1 MIHILLALLFSV
13 QIGAQELYVGSYN
26 IRYKNGDDA
35 ANGNSWEQ
43 RCPVLCDQV
52 NFEHPDVFGAQEV
65 LESQLKDMLLRLDG
79 YDYIGVGRDD
89 GKTKGEYAA
98 IFYDKQKLRLVDSGH
113 FWLSETP
120 DKPSLGWDAACIRIC
135 TWGLFNGNGND
146 NVNDNLNLNDNGRS
160 TSGRLL
166 PKGRKNEKGLQ
177 FYFFNLHMDHVGVVA
192 RREAAKLVVERIRQ
206 MAGDSV
212 PVVLTGDFNVDQHD
226 EIYSIFT
233 QSGLVDSYMDARLRF
248 AENGTFNGWHQEQ
261 KTDSRIDHVFVSQHF
276 TVDRYGIL
284 TNTYWTDQRRLPSD
298 HYPVFVKLQTHPQP
312 LPVGRGEDTSSLKN
326 TGMQGNYSPPSQGGA
341 GGGSARALVNP
352 FIGTGGHGHV
362 FLGANVPFGF
372 VQLGPTQ
379 HNQGWDWCSGYHYS
393 DSILVG
399 FGHLHLSGTGVG
411 DLGDI
416 AFLPVLNP
424 GQREAKFSH
433 RAEYVRPGYYSVTL
447 DNGIRV
453 ELTATERTGLHR
465 YTLPADAHQGYI
477 KLDLN
482 QGIGWDKVTKCNA
495 FQESPTT
502 ICGYRRSKGWANN
515 QIVFFVAEFSRPVD
529 MIGRSTV
536 TIEQTDSQKIINVG
550 NDSQWMIQFD
560 TAGGIPLLMRVGLS
574 AVSIDGAKANLKAEQ
589 PDWDFQRT
597 VADAARKWEEQ
608 LQKIQITGG
617 TDDER
622 AIFYTALYH
631 TMIAPSVFCDV
642 DGQYRGSDGEVHQG
656 NFTNYTT
663 FSLWDTYR
671 AAHPLMTLIHPEMQ
685 EDITTTMLNIWREQ
699 GKLPVWHLM
708 GNETNCMVGNPAI
721 PVLADL
727 VLKGLTKQQD
737 AAFEAMKASAMLD
750 ERGLKL
756 LKEYGYIPCDLFSDN
771 ETVGRGMEY
780 ALADWCVARV
790 AEKLHQ
796 KADQKYFDQRAQS
809 YRKYFDPAT
818 GFMRGLDSQGHFSFS
833 TPSKSNP
840 NDQTT
845 NSPNDQPFNPFHSA
859 PKNRDYTEGN
869 AWQYT
874 WLVPHDV
881 HGLVSLFGSEQRFV
895 SKLDSL
901 FIVEGDLGE
910 EAPPDITGLIGQYA
924 HGNEPSH
931 HVLYLYNYVGQP
943 WKGARLIRRTM
954 RELYRNAPDGL
965 SGNEDVGQMSA
976 WYILSAMGLYQVEP
990 AGGKYVF
997 GTPLFPEVKMQV
1009 GNGKTF
1015 TIKAKDVSSENIYIQ
1030 SARLNGRPYTKSY
1043 ILYDDIVRGGTL
1055 EFIMGPQPSG
1065 FGTKQKDRP

>member
-1 MIHILLALLFSV
+1 MTNKTFIATLLALVLSV
-13 QIGAQELYVGSYN
+13 QIAAQELYVGSYN
-26 IRYKNGDDA
+26 IRYKNDDDA
-35 ANGNSWEQ
+35 ANGNGWQQ
-43 RCPVLCDQV
+43 RCPVVCDQL

-65 LESQLKDMLLRLDG
+65 LEPQLQDMLQRLDG

-89 GKTKGEYAA
+89 GKKKGEYAA
-98 IFYDKQKLRLVDSGH
+98 IFYDKQKLRLVDSGN

-120 DKPSLGWDAACIRIC
+120 DKPSLGWDAACIRVC
-135 TWGLFNGNGND
+135 TWGKFEN
-146 NVNDNLNLNDNGRS
+146 S
-160 TSGRLL
+160 TT
-166 PKGRKNEKGLQ
+166 GLQ
-177 FYFFNLHMDHVGVVA
+177 FLFLNLHTDHVGVVA
-192 RREAAKLVVERIRQ
+192 RREAARLVVERIRQ
-206 MAGDSV
+206 MAGDDM

-226 EIYSIFT
+226 ETYGIFT
-233 QSGLVDSYMDARLRF
+233 QAGLLDCYTATRLRF
-248 AENGTFNGWHQEQ
+248 AENGTFNGWHQER
-261 KTDSRIDHVFVSQHF
+261 KTDSRIDHVFVSKHF
-276 TVDRYGIL
+276 AVDRYGIL

-298 HYPVFVKLQTHPQP
+298 HYPVFVRLQTVVPTRSVSNRCNETTVPCQT
-312 LPVGRGEDTSSLKN
+312 VSNRCSS
-326 TGMQGNYSPPSQGGA
+326 
-341 GGGSARALVNP
+341 LVNP
-352 FIGTGGHGHV
+352 MIGTGGHGHV

-424 GQREAKFSH
+424 GQREVKFSH
-433 RAEYVRPGYYSVTL
+433 RAEYARPGYYSVML

-465 YTLPADAHQGYI
+465 YTLPADTHQGHI
-477 KLDLN
+477 RLDLN
-482 QGIGWDKVTKCNA
+482 QGIGWDKMTKCKV

-515 QIVFFVAEFSRPVD
+515 QIVFFVAEFSHPVD

-550 NDSQWMIQFD
+550 NDGQWMIHFD
-560 TAGGIPLLMRVGLS
+560 IAGGEPLLMRVGLS
-574 AVSIDGAKANLKAEQ
+574 AVSIDGARANLKAEQ
-589 PDWDFQRT
+589 PDWNFQHT
-597 VADAARKWEEQ
+597 VAEAGRKWEEQ
-608 LQKIQITGG
+608 LQKIQVTGG

-622 AIFYTALYH
+622 TVFYTAMYH
-631 TMIAPSVFCDV
+631 TMTAPSVFCDV
-642 DGQYRGSDGEVHQG
+642 DGKYRGSDGEVHQG
-656 NFTNYTT
+656 DFTNHTT

-671 AAHPLMTLIHPEMQ
+671 AAHPLMTLIHPDMQ
-685 EDITTTMLNIWREQ
+685 EDIASTMLNIWREQ

-708 GNETNCMVGNPAI
+708 GCETNCMVGNPAI

-727 VLKGLTKQQD
+727 VLKGLTKQKD
-737 AAFEAMKASAMLD
+737 AAFEAMKASAMMD

-756 LKEYGYIPCDLFSDN
+756 LKEYGYIPCDLFDDN
-771 ETVGRGMEY
+771 ETVGRAMEY

-790 AEKLHQ
+790 AEKLKH
-796 KADQKYFDQRAQS
+796 KADQKYFDQRAQG

-818 GFMRGLDSQGHFSFS
+818 GFMRGVDSKGKYSFPGS
-833 TPSKSNP
+833 
-840 NDQTT
+840 
-845 NSPNDQPFNPFHSA
+845 FNPFHSA

-881 HGLVSLFGSEQRFV
+881 HGLVSLFGSEQRFIE
-895 SKLDSL
+895 KLDSL

-931 HVLYLYNYVGQP
+931 HVLYMYNYVGQP
-943 WKGARLIRRTM
+943 WKGAQLIRRVLK
-954 RELYRNAPDGL
+954 ELYRNAPDGL

-997 GTPLFPEVKMQV
+997 GSPLFPEVTINV
-1009 GNGKTF
+1009 GGGKTF
-1015 TIKAKDVSSENIYIQ
+1015 TIKAVGVSGENLYIQ
-1030 SARLNGRPYTKSY
+1030 SARLNGQPYTRSY
-1043 ILYDDIVRGGTL
+1043 IMYEDIVRGGTL
-1055 EFIMGPQPSG
+1055 EFIMGPQPSS